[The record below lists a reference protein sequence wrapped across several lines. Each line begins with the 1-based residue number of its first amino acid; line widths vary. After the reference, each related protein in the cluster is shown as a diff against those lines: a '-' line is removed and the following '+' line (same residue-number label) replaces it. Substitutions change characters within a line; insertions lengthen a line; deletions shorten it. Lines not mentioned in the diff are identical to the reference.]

1 MTLLNQC
8 KLGLSIMIFSGVLII
23 LLGFIKMDQDLKD
36 TYLCDTV
43 HNSPGLNMLDC
54 PVHNT
59 NESWLMMMAFG
70 VSFLLFGSGI
80 YLFFMPMKLEYNDE
94 VGRKEEYKPKPVD
107 LDEEEVRVYDLLRDK
122 NGSMYQSDLIRE
134 TGFSKVHMTRILD
147 KMESKKIV
155 ERKRRGMTNIIVLK

>member
-1 MTLLNQC
+1 MLLLNLR
-8 KLGLSIMIFSGVLII
+8 KLGLLIIIFSTILII
-23 LLGFIKMDQDLKD
+23 LLGVIKMDQDEKD

-59 NESWLMMMAFG
+59 HESWYMMLVFG
-70 VSFLLFGSGI
+70 ISFLLLGCGI
-80 YLFFMPMKLEYNDE
+80 YLFFISGTANLEE
-94 VGRKEEYKPKPVD
+94 SSHRGGEYIPKPED
-107 LDEEEVRVYDLLRDK
+107 LDEEEVKVYDLLSDK

-134 TGFSKVHMTRILD
+134 TGFSKVHMTRVLD

>member
-1 MTLLNQC
+1 MTLLNQR
-8 KLGLSIMIFSGVLII
+8 KLGLSIMIFSAFLIVI
-23 LLGFIKMDQDLKD
+23 LGFIKMDQDEKD
-36 TYLCDTV
+36 TFLCDTV

-80 YLFFMPMKLEYNDE
+80 YLFFMPTSLEYIKE
-94 VGRKEEYKPKPVD
+94 SIGKEEYTPKPVD
-107 LDEEEVRVYDLLRDK
+107 LDEEEVKVYDLLKDK

-134 TGFSKVHMTRILD
+134 TDFSKVHMTRVLD